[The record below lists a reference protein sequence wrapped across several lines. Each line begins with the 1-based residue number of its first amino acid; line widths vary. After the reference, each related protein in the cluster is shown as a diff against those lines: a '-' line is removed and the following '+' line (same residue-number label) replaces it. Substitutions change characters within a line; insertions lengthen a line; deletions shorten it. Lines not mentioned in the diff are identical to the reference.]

1 MYSLISD
8 HSIIHLC
15 YNDLKNFCSV
25 TKLKLQSPTLCN
37 HMDCNRQGFPLFHHL
52 LELVQTPVHWVDD
65 AFNHIMFCLPFYCPQ
80 SLPASGSFSMS
91 WIFASGCQSIRA
103 SALVSL
109 LPVNIQDWFSLG
121 WTGWISLQSQGTLKS
136 LLQNHSSKA
145 SILWCSTL
153 LWFTSHLRTWL
164 LEKTIALSVWTFV
177 SKVMFLLF

>member
-8 HSIIHLC
+8 HSIIHFC
-15 YNDLKNFCSV
+15 YNDLKNCCSV
-25 TKLKLQSPTLCN
+25 TKLCPTLCN

-103 SALVSL
+103 SALVSV

-121 WTGWISLQSQGTLKS
+121 WTGWISLLSKGLSGVFSNTTVWRRLFFGA
-136 LLQNHSSKA
+136 LPPLWSS
-145 SILWCSTL
+145 
-153 LWFTSHLRTWL
+153 SHYCTWQL
-164 LEKTIALSVWTFV
+164 GRP
-177 SKVMFLLF
+177 